1 MRIDFLGIEAFLGI
15 AERGSFHGAAE
26 RLNLSQ
32 AALSHRMRRLED
44 DLGVKLFTRTTRH
57 VALTP
62 AGLALLPKVRAMM
75 DGLTGAYEGLRE
87 QGRAR
92 QMRVTIGCLPTIATY
107 YMPPILKEFTQ
118 QFPDMSVYIR
128 DNSVAQIAAMVDAG
142 EAEFG
147 ITIVSAQRWDLETR
161 PLMREP
167 YVLLCPADHPLAAR
181 RQVSWS
187 DFEGIPLIR
196 ISTQAA
202 NRAIIDDALGPRRD
216 FMRWLYE
223 VQHVSTAASMVASG
237 IALTVVPR
245 LAISA
250 TATQGL
256 AAVPITNPSVARTVG
271 VVTKRGNP
279 LSPAGE
285 ALHALVTKRLKAESR
300 GDAAE

>member
-1 MRIDFLGIEAFLGI
+1 MNDNPQPV
-15 AERGSFHGAAE
+15 SVM
-26 RLNLSQ
+26 S
-32 AALSHRMRRLED
+32 AL
-44 DLGVKLFTRTTRH
+44 V
-57 VALTP
+57 
-62 AGLALLPKVRAMM
+62 
-75 DGLTGAYEGLRE
+75 
-87 QGRAR
+87 
-92 QMRVTIGCLPTIATY
+92 I
-107 YMPPILKEFTQ
+107 
-118 QFPDMSVYIR
+118 
-128 DNSVAQIAAMVDAG
+128 
-142 EAEFG
+142 
-147 ITIVSAQRWDLETR
+147 
-161 PLMREP
+161 
-167 YVLLCPADHPLAAR
+167 
-181 RQVSWS
+181 
-187 DFEGIPLIR
+187 
-196 ISTQAA
+196 
-202 NRAIIDDALGPRRD
+202 RAIIDDALGPRRD